1 MFGFIS
7 GLNSN
12 AIKDVQIFSG
22 SIPAEYG
29 GKINS
34 IIKLTSKNGNNQK
47 IEGSIQTNFISQSFS
62 IETPILRKG
71 SFILNFK
78 KSNDFAFKS
87 SLYRSIYNFKTGNDQ
102 FNLISESITDKD
114 DISST
119 YEPKSSFKDIITKF
133 SFLISPHHSVAITHI
148 DGTDLTTEK
157 RTFIGFSSIL
167 GADSS
172 KVNRT
177 INKHSLGTALNLYSN
192 WNNRISTHITLSKS
206 GKIILKIQYNIF
218 YPFYHSNELGSASV
232 KSEVEDLSYKMN
244 FSYNLRRNSQI
255 KIGFSRSL
263 FSLFNSEN
271 KVDGLFNN
279 YISNYQKNSL
289 TSVYFQS
296 LFSLKDMLALQPGFR
311 ITKSELNKSYI
322 IVPDYL

>member
-87 SLYRSIYNFKTGNDQ
+87 SFTN
-102 FNLISESITDKD
+102 
-114 DISST
+114 
-119 YEPKSSFKDIITKF
+119 
-133 SFLISPHHSVAITHI
+133 
-148 DGTDLTTEK
+148 
-157 RTFIGFSSIL
+157 
-167 GADSS
+167 
-172 KVNRT
+172 
-177 INKHSLGTALNLYSN
+177 
-192 WNNRISTHITLSKS
+192 
-206 GKIILKIQYNIF
+206 QYMI
-218 YPFYHSNELGSASV
+218 
-232 KSEVEDLSYKMN
+232 
-244 FSYNLRRNSQI
+244 
-255 KIGFSRSL
+255 
-263 FSLFNSEN
+263 
-271 KVDGLFNN
+271 
-279 YISNYQKNSL
+279 
-289 TSVYFQS
+289 
-296 LFSLKDMLALQPGFR
+296 
-311 ITKSELNKSYI
+311 
-322 IVPDYL
+322 